1 MQEKRFLQVA
11 DFDSEIILKIIRE
24 LDQIL
29 GKHSGHILF
38 VSLAV
43 LVLWIKLLRKQPV
56 NFIYNFLVVHSGL
69 VKVDA
74 QEHDVAILFIDHRLE
89 LTKVPIVAILSHL

>member
-11 DFDSEIILKIIRE
+11 DFDGEIILKIIRE

-38 VSLAV
+38 IRLSV
-43 LVLWIKLLRKQPV
+43 LVVWVELLRKQPFDLC
-56 NFIYNFLVVHSGL
+56 NNFLVVHLGL

-74 QEHDVAILFIDHRLE
+74 QEHDVAILSVDLRLE
-89 LTKVPIVAILSHL
+89 LTKVPIVAILSHF